1 MKGRWRLLAL
11 AGAAALLVGGVV
23 AWAAE
28 VLIVVEKEAAIRKER
43 RTYSPRL
50 AKVPEGAAVTVL
62 AREKPWIRVS
72 YEGVEG
78 WMNESAVTAD
88 RNVVLST
95 SATARGVR
103 ATEQDAASR
112 GFSPEVEREYRK
124 TRPEL
129 NTFYEL
135 LDAIASW
142 SFPEEKI
149 VRFIEEGRLAG
160 GGGGS

>member
-1 MKGRWRLLAL
+1 MAL
-11 AGAAALLVGGVV
+11 AAAAALALGGVV

-28 VLIVVEKEAAIRKER
+28 TLIVVEKEAAIRKDR

-50 AKVPEGAAVTVL
+50 AKVPEGAMVTVL
-62 AREKPWIRVS
+62 AREKPWVRVE
-72 YEGVEG
+72 YQGVEG

-129 NTFYEL
+129 NRFYEI
-135 LDAIASW
+135 LDEIANL
-142 SFPEEKI
+142 SFPDEKI
-149 VRFIEEGRLAG
+149 LQFIEEGRLEG